1 MFIRSRV
8 RSGISE
14 VIKMFDSTP
23 TKHWWEARPKVTKEP
38 LCVLLRRIQRGRRG
52 RWDTHRWH
60 WDGGEAASPS
70 TSSTPPTLT
79 TPKRSPDQKLQI
91 NSENVTPSVFVP
103 TLLDKNQFLEILIGG
118 WRALSSQYRFLW
130 TICAAV
136 SYFTALHQK
145 YFTRSKKNISSMS
158 STGPM
163 EGGDEKW
170 RWQFLFSSEL
180 VIHNKPPPGLQTLR
194 KTRFGNE
201 LPIITADCRQGWR
214 GLSYCQ

>member
-1 MFIRSRV
+1 MEYLKLLTCLILLQPNTDERRDPRWQRSR
-8 RSGISE
+8 
-14 VIKMFDSTP
+14 
-23 TKHWWEARPKVTKEP
+23 
-38 LCVLLRRIQRGRRG
+38 CVFYCEEYRE
-52 RWDTHRWH
+52 
-60 WDGGEAASPS
+60 GGEEDETRTGDTEMVARRHHPPPAP
-70 TSSTPPTLT
+70 PPTLT

-103 TLLDKNQFLEILIGG
+103 TRLDKNQFLEILIGG

-180 VIHNKPPPGLQTLR
+180 VIHNTPPPGLQTLR

-201 LPIITADCRQGWR
+201 LPIITADWRQGWR
-214 GLSYCQ
+214 GLSYCH